1 MAYLARILREPANPA
16 WASFHEAVLFDLET
30 CFSLWLMGPGGDEGG
45 VLAYLWPGVP
55 AQTETLFPQPEL
67 DCEVMGRQG
76 RVKKPLF
83 SHTLVLGWGWS
94 GEEEKIRNSI

>member
-1 MAYLARILREPANPA
+1 
-16 WASFHEAVLFDLET
+16 
-30 CFSLWLMGPGGDEGG
+30 MGPGGDEGG

-55 AQTETLFPQPEL
+55 AQTETLFPQPEM
-67 DCEVMGRQG
+67 DCELMGRQR

-83 SHTLVLGWGWS
+83 SHTLVLGCGWS